1 MDQTASE
8 VNLRYSLKRF
18 LIPQI
23 KTVRG
28 KNISFDI
35 TLLDPNLNDKS
46 VSEWIVVKI
55 GNMGRGGMSSL
66 LVDFVCLSR
75 KDFEGDKLAGLS
87 DVVFD
92 VMTDSEQ
99 PDGKRR
105 IPFYNPTPT
114 PTQFGSL
121 LVQDCKDG
129 GEMFAPDRTKVKII
143 NCRLRWAA
151 KA

>member
-8 VNLRYSLKRF
+8 VNLRYSLKKF
-18 LIPQI
+18 LVQEIF
-23 KTVRG
+23 TVRG
-28 KNISFDI
+28 KAVTFDI
-35 TLLDPNLNDKS
+35 TMVQPDLNDKT
-46 VSEWIVVKI
+46 VSEWIVVKV
-55 GNMGRGGMSSL
+55 GQMSRTGMSDL
-66 LVDFVCLSR
+66 MVNFICLTR

-92 VMTDSEQ
+92 VMTDSLQ

-105 IPFYNPTPT
+105 IPFFKPTPT